1 MNKEITCQ
9 LDPNR
14 QDANAIT
21 FDEKNIS
28 STYKASWFEQFK
40 ALLRRGFLSSIKEPM
55 LVKMRIVEFIVS
67 LFHQTK
73 YKVVKNPNPNNL
85 VILTDYSNSPWGY
98 IFWPRK

>member
-21 FDEKNIS
+21 FDEKKIS
-28 STYKASWFEQFK
+28 SAYKASWVEQFK
-40 ALLRRGFLSSIKEPM
+40 ALIWRGFLSSIKEPM

-67 LFHQTK
+67 LFHQTQ
-73 YKVVKNPNPNNL
+73 YKAVKKPNPNIL
-85 VILTDYSNSPWGY
+85 AILTDYSTYPWES